1 MSRDPM
7 SPEQMSID
15 HMSLENIGAL
25 MDGEL
30 TPAEE
35 AQANAHLQGCHACAL
50 QALAAQQLKLA
61 TRQAA
66 LRFTPSPELLAR
78 LRAQAANGPAKS
90 AQKSRWRPLA
100 WSACAAA
107 LLIALFLTGSWQLRR
122 SDTLTA
128 ELLDQHLAVLSDSS
142 SPQVLSS
149 DRHTVKPWFQGRLP
163 FSFNLPEPSQLPADS
178 ALVGADLTY
187 VNGRPTALLLFLIH
201 KHRVS
206 VFVSQSG
213 PSQDLLLRNARSGF
227 QIAHARAAG
236 LEFVGVSDVNR
247 PDLNAL
253 MAVLVNAQ

>member
-1 MSRDPM
+1 
-7 SPEQMSID
+7 
-15 HMSLENIGAL
+15 MSLELMNPDHMNIESIGAL
-25 MDGEL
+25 IDGEL

-35 AQANAHLQGCHACAL
+35 TQANAHLQGCHACAV
-50 QALAAQQLKLA
+50 QVLAAQQLKLA

-66 LRFTPSPELLAR
+66 LRFTPSPEALAR
-78 LRAQAANGPAKS
+78 LRGQAANGAAKPA
-90 AQKSRWRPLA
+90 RRIHWRPLA
-100 WSACAAA
+100 WSACAAV
-107 LLIALFLTGSWQLRR
+107 LLIALFLAGSWQLRR
-122 SDTLTA
+122 SDAFTA

-178 ALVGADLTY
+178 ALLGADLTY
-187 VNGRPTALLLFLIH
+187 VDGRPAALLLFSIH

-206 VFVSQSG
+206 VFVSQAGRFDS
-213 PSQDLLLRNARSGF
+213 LLLSNVQSGF

-236 LEFVGVSDVNR
+236 LELVAVSDVNR

-253 MAVLVNAQ
+253 MGVLIQAQ